1 MAQKKGVFSAGPIRQ
16 QLAPMLKETS
26 DAVAT
31 AAADAALRAT
41 SDHHQRGQRFSPTPQ
56 PQPEPEPEP
65 EPLQLSPMGSPAAG
79 GVNANGK
86 PLPPVRPG
94 FSPLPAANAA
104 AGGGGVP
111 SPQTPQVITTAA
123 ATGGGGGRGAE
134 GGSGGGVARSGLE
147 AHKQKRVLSG
157 SLTPR
162 LLAHAQQAHAAR

>member
-1 MAQKKGVFSAGPIRQ
+1 
-16 QLAPMLKETS
+16 MLKETS

-31 AAADAALRAT
+31 AAADAALRRAQA
-41 SDHHQRGQRFSPTPQ
+41 HLQRGKRFSPTPQ
-56 PQPEPEPEP
+56 PEPEPEPEP

-94 FSPLPAANAA
+94 FSPLPAVANVAA
-104 AGGGGVP
+104 GGGGGGGGGVP
-111 SPQTPQVITTAA
+111 SPQTPQVSTTAA
-123 ATGGGGGRGAE
+123 AAGGGGGRGAG

-147 AHKQKRVLSG
+147 AHKQQRVLSG